1 MMATPA
7 LGIAG
12 LRLGRKRY
20 GLPPTG
26 TPVSRQKTRRHNRR
40 ARNIIGQA
48 MIVDQAVFS
57 RAA

>member
-1 MMATPA
+1 MAPTA
-7 LGIAG
+7 SGIAG

-20 GLPPTG
+20 GLAPTG
-26 TPVSRQKTRRHNRR
+26 TPVNRQKTRQHNRR